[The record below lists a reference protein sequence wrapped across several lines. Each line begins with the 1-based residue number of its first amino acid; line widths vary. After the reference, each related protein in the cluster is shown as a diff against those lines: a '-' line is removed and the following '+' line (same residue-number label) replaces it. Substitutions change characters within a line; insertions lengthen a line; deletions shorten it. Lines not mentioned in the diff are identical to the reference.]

1 MCKSKKKFQKDS
13 SSKLQSTAKYA
24 QEEEQEESS
33 DLDFAFQVRLALAI
47 VPLSKFE
54 SMGVKRR
61 MEADT
66 CSTANI
72 IDEHKLEKNP

>member
-33 DLDFAFQVRLALAI
+33 DLDFAFQVRLDKPRPRNCAT
-47 VPLSKFE
+47 VEVRVNGGKKKDGS
-54 SMGVKRR
+54 
-61 MEADT
+61 
-66 CSTANI
+66 
-72 IDEHKLEKNP
+72 